1 VLGVA
6 YDRGNASALRP
17 KPLVDGVVCDGCA
30 SRGSQQRETTM
41 PSPDGCFV
49 RVWDGARF
57 GGVTD
62 YINGPRVYANLRDL
76 PGGRIWS
83 NRIRSAKTG
92 VAASAT
98 VYADEDF
105 QGASMRL
112 MPDREY
118 STFPAELSGR
128 IASMRV
134 DCPLTAPRKAE

>member
-1 VLGVA
+1 MHRSFVSILLL
-6 YDRGNASALRP
+6 AL
-17 KPLVDGVVCDGCA
+17 CAAGCA
-30 SRGSQQRETTM
+30 SRASRQGETTM

-49 RVWDGARF
+49 QVWDLVRF

-76 PGGRIWS
+76 PGARIWG

-98 VYADEDF
+98 IYADEDF

-112 MPDREY
+112 APDREY
-118 STFPAELSGR
+118 QIFPDELSGR
-128 IASMRV
+128 IASMRI
-134 DCPLTAPRKAE
+134 DCPLTTPRNAE